1 MLTAS
6 LSSIMRANYLCC
18 VCTVRYVHV
27 QVQEAQLWLYCMLE
41 ESEEEYDSEKKN
53 ASFLLACLK

>member
-27 QVQEAQLWLYCMLE
+27 QVQEAQLWLYCMQE
-41 ESEEEYDSEKKN
+41 ESEEESDFEKKMLH
-53 ASFLLACLK
+53 FY

>member
-27 QVQEAQLWLYCMLE
+27 QVQEVQLWLYCMLE
-41 ESEEEYDSEKKN
+41 ESEEEYDSEKKMLH
-53 ASFLLACLK
+53 FY